1 MPVTM
6 TWYSPSWL
14 ITTVSVVLRN
24 LGHPRGSVH
33 RDEAGPN
40 VRLVGKIV
48 AVSPVV
54 GKPVPFCTRRL
65 KVTVPANPSRAA
77 TVIVLVAPGGP
88 RLMGPT
94 FPLSA
99 AERSKSGT

>member
-1 MPVTM
+1 M

-14 ITTVSVVLRN
+14 ATTVSVVLRN
-24 LGHPRGSVH
+24 LGHPVGLVH

-54 GKPVPFCTRRL
+54 GKLVPFCTTRL
-65 KVTVPANPSRAA
+65 KVTVPTNPSRAA
-77 TVIVLVAPGGP
+77 TVIAVVAPGGP
-88 RLMGPT
+88 TTIGPILAGVAVRL
-94 FPLSA
+94 
-99 AERSKSGT
+99 KSGT